1 MQAVP
6 NSTLHQGMDLD
17 AILKDEQLQ
26 DEEEQDPMEQDTI
39 IYNADVFHDDYN
51 CTAIDTIADGT
62 TIQLEKPVTELFPTN
77 NVTIPNEKVSVICHY
92 MITAISRAI
101 STTLR

>member
-6 NSTLHQGMDLD
+6 NSTLHQGIDLD

-39 IYNADVFHDDYN
+39 IYVVPQRSW
-51 CTAIDTIADGT
+51 GRP
-62 TIQLEKPVTELFPTN
+62 Q
-77 NVTIPNEKVSVICHY
+77 
-92 MITAISRAI
+92 
-101 STTLR
+101 